1 MVDKIIETIKK
12 CIEHGEI
19 EVLILLFFIFTMLF
33 IFNKIRKDTINKL
46 IIETIKESEKY
57 LNSKKGQERII
68 YIKDVLQNKISNKP
82 LYLRLILKEF
92 VTEYYIVTF
101 IEKTLNFIQDKIDKN
116 AEDIDIIGNEIIKK
130 KE

>member
-19 EVLILLFFIFTMLF
+19 EVLILLFFIFIMLF
-33 IFNKIRKDTINKL
+33 IFNKISKETINKL